1 MRQGDRG
8 GFGVNL
14 LHRAFG
20 LVAHAG
26 DGLGTGG
33 TLRGDLRTVSC
44 MSQAPDGSLEIAF
57 RIDEEVGGH
66 HHHLAIPHAL
76 DDFDAVLAAGT
87 DLHVTGLETALLELH
102 QHDLA
107 RAAVDDGRRRHGQD
121 RPLRGG
127 GQFHLG
133 KHARLQQSAWIGQ
146 FHPHGHGAGFR
157 RERGIDVGDGAGEHL
172 VGVGIDANRCL
183 RAGLDQ
189 ADVLLEHIGDH
200 PHGR

>member
-33 TLRGDLRTVSC
+33 TLRGDLRTVPC
-44 MSQAPDGSLEIAF
+44 MSQAPDGSLEVAF

-76 DDFDAVLAAGT
+76 DDFDAVLAARA
-87 DLHVTGLETALLELH
+87 DLDFAGLETPLLELH
-102 QHDLA
+102 QNDLPCS
-107 RAAVDDGRRRHGQD
+107 AVDDGRRRHRQD
-121 RPLRGG
+121 GPLRGG

-146 FHPHGHGAGFR
+146 FNPHGHGAGFR
-157 RERGIDVGDGAGEHL
+157 RERGIDVGDGTGEYL
-172 VGVGIDANRCL
+172 VRVGVDANR
-183 RAGLDQ
+183 GLCPCFDH
-189 ADVLLEHIGDH
+189 ADVLLEYIGYH
-200 PHGR
+200 PH